1 MPVGREATAA
11 RRQASRLAGLAGGDP
26 LHPGLR
32 AVSAQGVQ
40 GICRLAMKLPPLG
53 DGPRGSRVWCG
64 SLPVGKFI
72 PPFGD
77 RSHGSHKG
85 QCPLTP
91 DCAPQARRGVG
102 RHASWPGFY
111 RRSATGLAAR
121 GFGAVPC
128 QLVSSYRHS
137 ATGLMARYK
146 GQREI
151 KITLAFCV
159 AENPKTQRSI
169 PTCKGCV

>member
-1 MPVGREATAA
+1 MQLGREATAA

-32 AVSAQGVQ
+32 AVSAQGAR
-40 GICRLAMKLPPLG
+40 GTCSLAVKLPPLG